1 MLLFTP
7 IMGECLQEAKA
18 SVVRRTVNSKRA
30 AIAGGSAMQ
39 IAKKRNPAL
48 FRLYTKHNL
57 IRKQLKARINKQYGA
72 MAAAAARSKF
82 K

>member
-1 MLLFTP
+1 MLVFRELY
-7 IMGECLQEAKA
+7 EDCLEEAKA
-18 SVVRRTVNSKRA
+18 SVVRRTVKSKRA

-39 IAKKRNPAL
+39 LAKQRNPAL

-72 MAAAAARSKF
+72 MAAAAARNKF